1 MQLQIDIKSVQ
12 LTGCTCMFS
21 EHSELFLYSVRK
33 DKDSFEEAKKFV
45 EVSKLLSFRRAAQLT
60 RDISVYTRSS
70 LMGSCVYSDSRNGKI
85 RAQAAYDFLSYFT

>member
-12 LTGCTCMFS
+12 LTGCTCLFS

-45 EVSKLLSFRRAAQLT
+45 EVSKLLSFRRVAQLT
-60 RDISVYTRSS
+60 RDIPSYTWSS

-85 RAQAAYDFLSYFT
+85 

>member
-12 LTGCTCMFS
+12 LTGCTCLFS

-45 EVSKLLSFRRAAQLT
+45 EVSFRRAAQLT
-60 RDISVYTRSS
+60 RDISAYTRSS
-70 LMGSCVYSDSRNGKI
+70 LMGSCVYSDSCNGKI
-85 RAQAAYDFLSYFT
+85 